1 MIAFKTL
8 LVSSSLALLLA
19 CAQYTPPESAQKNG
33 PIDGMN
39 RNVLETQGSSIQ
51 DRNSMSAPPVRP
63 AYSSD
68 R

>member
-1 MIAFKTL
+1 MNTVKTILAGTLISL
-8 LVSSSLALLLA
+8 LVGCTEYSGS
-19 CAQYTPPESAQKNG
+19 ESAQKNG

-51 DRNSMSAPPVRP
+51 DRNSLAAPPVRP
-63 AYSSD
+63 TYTSD